1 MKKYIALL
9 CIAALLE
16 ISLSLYLTIWREHF
30 WNAISNKQSVT
41 FCNQLL
47 VFLGVALSCC
57 FLSGISGYFISLATI
72 KWREKLNFRA
82 FSIQESRTENLN
94 QRIQEDCYKYPQLVL
109 TLGVG
114 LIKSFLYVIIFS
126 CSLVISFHSYYLL
139 ILLAYSIIGSYLA
152 QKIAY
157 PLIRLNYQQQN
168 FEATYRN
175 TLSIENFQDCLR
187 IMLGLAKKQK
197 HLTYFQQFYL
207 QIAVVIPLIIIAP
220 FYFNSP
226 MTVGEL
232 MRFTSTS
239 GTILDNMSYGIST
252 WDSIN
257 MLLSCRK
264 RLREINII

>member
-1 MKKYIALL
+1 MKKYIILL
-9 CIAALLE
+9 CIAAIIE
-16 ISLSLYLTIWREHF
+16 ISLSLYLTVWREHF

-41 FCNQLL
+41 FFHQLL

-57 FLSGISGYFISLATI
+57 FLSGITGYIVSLATI
-72 KWREKLNFRA
+72 KWREKLNSKA
-82 FSIQESRTENLN
+82 FSIQESGMDNLN
-94 QRIQEDCYKYPQLVL
+94 QRIQEDCFKYPQLVL

-114 LIKSFLYVIIFS
+114 LSKAILYILIFS
-126 CSLVISFHSYYLL
+126 ISLLVSFHWYYLL
-139 ILLAYSIIGSYLA
+139 VLLGYSILGSYFA

-157 PLIRLNYQQQN
+157 PLIKLNYQQQN
-168 FEATYRN
+168 YEATYRN
-175 TLSIENFQDCLR
+175 TLSIENFQDCLQ

-220 FYFNSP
+220 YYFNSA

-257 MLLSCRK
+257 MLLSCRR
-264 RLREINII
+264 RLKEINII